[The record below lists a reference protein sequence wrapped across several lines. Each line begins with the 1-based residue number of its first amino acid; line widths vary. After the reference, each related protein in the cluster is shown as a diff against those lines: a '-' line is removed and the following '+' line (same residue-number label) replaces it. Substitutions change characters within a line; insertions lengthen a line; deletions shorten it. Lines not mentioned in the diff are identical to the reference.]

1 LIENYELQR
10 ARPRG
15 STTSWAFIHHKI
27 RAPLLHVFLA
37 RDKSAPNLAP
47 LSISFDFIVRQDAY
61 SGTAPCA
68 HRAARR
74 HIDTRDLFK
83 FYSKQT
89 PTFGKIIRRRRFDT
103 YREEGEARKRRVIGF
118 LGTNISPRD
127 LQFNMR
133 DGERSG
139 KHRPA
144 SRK

>member
-1 LIENYELQR
+1 LI
-10 ARPRG
+10 
-15 STTSWAFIHHKI
+15 
-27 RAPLLHVFLA
+27 LLC
-37 RDKSAPNLAP
+37 DKTHIPGQHPAL
-47 LSISFDFIVRQDAY
+47 
-61 SGTAPCA
+61 T
-68 HRAARR
+68 ARR

-83 FYSKQT
+83 FYFKQT